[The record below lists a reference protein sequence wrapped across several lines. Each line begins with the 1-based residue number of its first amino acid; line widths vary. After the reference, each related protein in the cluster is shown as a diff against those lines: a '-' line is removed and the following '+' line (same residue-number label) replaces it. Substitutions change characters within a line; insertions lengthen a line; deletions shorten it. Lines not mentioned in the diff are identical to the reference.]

1 MIYYY
6 SIYEI
11 NKTEYI
17 VFSKDTYKIFN
28 WVDKSRM
35 GLIKF
40 NVLNIEQ
47 TRLRYMPLEE
57 FNAIYNFN
65 IKV

>member
-11 NKTEYI
+11 GKTKYI
-17 VFSKDTYKIFN
+17 SFSKDTNKIFN
-28 WVDKSRM
+28 WVDKSKM
-35 GLIKF
+35 GLIKV
-40 NVLNIEQ
+40 NVSNIEQ
-47 TRLRYMPLEE
+47 TRLRYMPLED